1 MVNQEE
7 ALLTL
12 IHGGEVYAPEPIGA
26 QSILLAGEQVLAI
39 GPIDEAALSALGVPY
54 SSVDAAGCIITPG
67 LIDAHEHLIGAGGE
81 QGWSSRTAEVALSEL
96 VLAGVTT
103 VVGCLGTDTV
113 SRNLPALLAKAR
125 QLEADGITTFIY
137 TGGFWVPPQ
146 TLTSSVMDDLVIIDK
161 VIGAGEL
168 AIADSRSPEP
178 TRDALAQLV
187 SQAIVG
193 GSIGGKAGVIHFHVG
208 SGERRLSLLHE
219 LLDKHDIPPRYLY
232 PTHINR
238 TLELMDDAI
247 ALARRG
253 AYVDLDTV
261 DDDLVIQLRR
271 YRERGGDL
279 RRLTVSSDAQTPG
292 GSPAKLFRNVVAVVH
307 ELGMALEEALALVT
321 TNPAAALQLERKGR
335 LKVGLDADVLV
346 LRRNTLEVVH
356 VFARGRQ
363 MVVDGRVS
371 VRSKHEEPAAE

>member
-1 MVNQEE
+1 MVKEE
-7 ALLTL
+7 RLLTL
-12 IHGGEVYAPEPIGA
+12 IHGGEVYAPEPLGE
-26 QSILLAGEQVLAI
+26 QSILTAGETILAI
-39 GPIDEAALSALGVPY
+39 GPIDEAAVRALGVPY
-54 SSVDAAGCIITPG
+54 NSVDASGCVVTPG
-67 LIDAHEHLIGAGGE
+67 LIDPHEHLIGAGGE
-81 QGWSSRTAEVALSEL
+81 QGWSSRTGEVALSEL

-113 SRNLPALLAKAR
+113 TRNLPALLAKAR
-125 QLEADGITTFIY
+125 QLKADGISAYIY

-146 TLTSSVMDDLVIIDK
+146 TFTSSVMDDLVIIHE

-187 SQAIVG
+187 SQAVVG
-193 GSIGGKAGVIHFHVG
+193 ASISGKAGIIHFHVG

-219 LLDKHDIPPRYLY
+219 LLDKHDIPPRFLY

-238 TLELMDDAI
+238 SEELMDEAI
-247 ALARRG
+247 ALAKRG

-279 RRLTVSSDAQTPG
+279 KQLTVSSDAQTPG
-292 GSPAKLFRNVVAVVH
+292 GSPAKLYRNVMASVH
-307 ELGMALEEALALVT
+307 ELGLALEEVLPLVT
-321 TNPAAALQLERKGR
+321 TNPAAALRLERKGA
-335 LKVGLDADVLV
+335 LKVGSDADVLV

-356 VFARGRQ
+356 VIARGRQ
-363 MVVDGRVS
+363 MVVDGRAI
-371 VRSKHEEPAAE
+371 VRSRHEEPAAE